1 MARRWGIVM
10 TEGHRNAVETL
21 AASHSNLQEVV
32 AAAGPPSDP
41 SYCSEWTI
49 AQVLSHLGSGA
60 EIGLLNLNA
69 ALAGEPPPDRERY
82 VEIWDVWNAKTP
94 EAMAADS
101 LVADAAYVD
110 KWQSIDDAALDA
122 LRVPMMGRE
131 LDASGYLAMRLFEH
145 SVHTWDIAVM
155 SDPAAGVFPAATE
168 LLVGR
173 VPDRIGRAAHGAK
186 PASAPVRLEVTTV
199 APAEHFALAI
209 EPEAVAIDDGSAPDG
224 KVAIPGEA
232 LLRLISG
239 RLDPAHTPAD
249 VSVEGAV
256 SLDELRTLFDQS

>member
-1 MARRWGIVM
+1 M
-10 TEGHRNAVETL
+10 TEGHRSAVETL
-21 AASHSNLQEVV
+21 TASHSHLKEVV
-32 AAAGPPSDP
+32 AAAGPVTGA

-69 ALAGEPPPDRERY
+69 ALAGDPPPERERY
-82 VEIWDVWNAKTP
+82 MAIWDVWNAKSP
-94 EAMAADS
+94 EAQAADS
-101 LVADAAYVD
+101 LVSDAAYVSR
-110 KWQSIDDAALDA
+110 WQSLDDAALDA

-131 LDASGYLAMRLFEH
+131 LDASGYVAMRLFEH
-145 SVHTWDIAVM
+145 AVHTWDIAVM
-155 SDPAAGVFPAATE
+155 SDAAAGVLPAATE

-186 PASAPVRLEVTTV
+186 PAAAPVRLEVTTV
-199 APAEHFALAI
+199 EPAERFALAI
-209 EPEAVAIDDGSAPDG
+209 EPEAVTIDDGSAPDG

-232 LLRLISG
+232 LLRLVSG
-239 RLDPAHTPAD
+239 RLDPAHTPAGVVVD
-249 VSVEGAV
+249 GAV

>member
-1 MARRWGIVM
+1 M

-21 AASHSNLQEVV
+21 AASHAHLKEVV
-32 AAAGPPSDP
+32 AAAGPATDA

-69 ALAGEPPPDRERY
+69 ALAGGPPPDRELY
-82 VEIWDVWNAKTP
+82 LAIWDVWNAKSP
-94 EAMAADS
+94 EAQAADS
-101 LVADAAYVD
+101 LVSDAAYISA
-110 KWQSIDDAALDA
+110 WESLDDAALDA

-131 LDASGYLAMRLFEH
+131 LDASGYVAMRLFEH
-145 SVHTWDIAVM
+145 AVHTWDIAVV
-155 SDPAAGVFPAATE
+155 SDPAAGVLPVATE
-168 LLVGR
+168 MLVGR

-186 PASAPVRLEVTTV
+186 PAAAPVRLEVTTV
-199 APAEHFALAI
+199 EPEEHFALAI
-209 EPEAVAIDDGSAPDG
+209 ETEAVSIDDGSATDG
-224 KVAIPGEA
+224 NVAIPGEA

-239 RLDPAHTPAD
+239 RLDPAHTPAG
-249 VSVEGAV
+249 VSVNGAV

>member
-1 MARRWGIVM
+1 M
-10 TEGHRNAVETL
+10 TEGHRGAVETL
-21 AASHSNLQEVV
+21 AASHANLKEVV
-32 AAAGPPSDP
+32 VNAGPPTAA

-69 ALAGEPPPDRERY
+69 ALAGGPSPERELY
-82 VEIWDVWNAKTP
+82 LAIWDVWNAKSP
-94 EAMAADS
+94 EAQAADS
-101 LVADAAYVD
+101 LLSDAAYISR
-110 KWQSIDDAALDA
+110 WEGLSDAELDA

-131 LDASGYLAMRLFEH
+131 LDASGYVAMRLFEH
-145 SVHTWDIAVM
+145 AVHTWDIAVM
-155 SDPAAGVFPAATE
+155 NDPTAGVLQVATD

-186 PASAPVRLEVTTV
+186 PSAAPVRLEVTTV
-199 APAEHFALAI
+199 APDERFALAI
-209 EPEAVAIDDGSAPDG
+209 EPEAVTIDDESATDGSLS
-224 KVAIPGEA
+224 IPGEA

-239 RLDPAHTPAD
+239 RLDPTHTPAG
-249 VSVEGAV
+249 VSVSGAV